1 MTPPKSPAVEA
12 LEQEKAR
19 QSQYAESELE
29 AGLKASFP
37 ASDPVSATSTS
48 IPTGIAPSPSQEAG
62 FGSDA
67 PLVDKAL
74 AATSEPGPIGA
85 TPFASS
91 SEELEALKA
100 EVARLRESASEIG
113 SATVRVAKAQ
123 ASDVLVDLKQRIR
136 SKPLPAVGIAAAIGF
151 VWGMTR

>member
-1 MTPPKSPAVEA
+1 MTPSISPAVETV
-12 LEQEKAR
+12 EQKQAR
-19 QSQYAESELE
+19 QSREVGSELGD
-29 AGLKASFP
+29 GLKATFP
-37 ASDPVSATSTS
+37 ASDPVTATITS
-48 IPTGIAPSPSQEAG
+48 IPTGIAPSPSNEVG

-74 AATSEPGPIGA
+74 AATREPGHIDA
-85 TPFASS
+85 TPYASS
-91 SEELEALKA
+91 RDELEALKA

-123 ASDVLVDLKQRIR
+123 ASHVLVDLKERIR
-136 SKPLPAVGIAAAIGF
+136 QKPLQAVGIASAIGF

>member
-12 LEQEKAR
+12 LEQEQAR
-19 QSQYAESELE
+19 QSRDVGSELE
-29 AGLKASFP
+29 DGLKSTFP
-37 ASDPVSATSTS
+37 ASDPVSATTTS
-48 IPTGIAPSPSQEAG
+48 NPTGIVPSPPKEAG

-74 AATSEPGPIGA
+74 AATREPELTDG
-85 TPFASS
+85 TTFAASR
-91 SEELEALKA
+91 EELEALKA

-113 SATVRVAKAQ
+113 SATLRVAKAQ
-123 ASDVLVDLKQRIR
+123 AADVLVDLKERIR
-136 SKPLPAVGIAAAIGF
+136 RKPLPAVGIAAVMGF